1 MNDDYIE
8 CVELAGKTINS
19 LRIYRDTGDGV
30 EMQIDLADGTSFSCS
45 FCVAPK
51 LEASLIRTG
60 IGAPEILHT
69 YDLD

>member
-1 MNDDYIE
+1 M
-8 CVELAGKTINS
+8 AGKTISS

-30 EMQIDLADGTSFSCS
+30 EMQIDLADGTSFSRS

-51 LEASLIRTG
+51 LEASLIRAG
-60 IGAPEILHT
+60 VGVPEILHK